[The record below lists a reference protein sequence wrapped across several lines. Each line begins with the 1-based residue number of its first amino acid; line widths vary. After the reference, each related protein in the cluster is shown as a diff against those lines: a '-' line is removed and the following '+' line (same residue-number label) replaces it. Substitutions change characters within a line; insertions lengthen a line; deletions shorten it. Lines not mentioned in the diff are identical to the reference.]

1 MVAAARGKPNFVSA
15 LLAHGADINAE
26 DAVCLP
32 ILIEFLS
39 RGLNV
44 LFVGQLDATSICC
57 QRRS

>member
-1 MVAAARGKPNFVSA
+1 
-15 LLAHGADINAE
+15 LAHGADINAE